1 MALLQALFGL
11 RVMPSGAKSFILE
24 YRANGG
30 GRGVAKSWLTLGRYG
45 VITVDQ
51 ARQAAL
57 TALARIRL
65 GSDPQAEKN
74 RQRSALSINDLAE
87 RFLEDRA
94 SALKPKT
101 EKNYSAALAKLRKA
115 HGTIKA
121 TALTREQVAAL
132 HKSMRTAPYAAN
144 WFLAA
149 VSGLFSWASAQG
161 LIPKEHANPARQIP
175 RYREFARER
184 FLTQDELARLGAA
197 LRTAPVDRYAVA
209 AILVLLLTGARL
221 NEILHARRDW
231 LDAERGLLNLPDS
244 KVGRRS
250 LFLSA
255 QALAVLQSLPR
266 MHGKTRNATACC
278 PSHVR
283 APIAVSA
290 MSSTQ
295 TGAFATTLLGM
306 EVHPRTMKASPL
318 GRRIWRARGA
328 HGKSSVHTQAS
339 WLSLTRIA
347 MCFRFESRACTQPT
361 EHWRRPRTMLF
372 CESMVT
378 GLGRMVTLSLAGSLA
393 MKLERG
399 RRLPQYNSRKV
410 KYAEGLK
417 CKTWSRQRRLLTCSA

>member
-1 MALLQALFGL
+1 VATKLTKRTLDALEPREKPYVVFDGALPGFGL

-30 GRGVAKSWLTLGRYG
+30 GRGVAKSRLTLGRYG

-266 MHGKTRNATACC
+266 MHGN
-278 PSHVR
+278 PYLF
-283 APIAVSA
+283 PGAVAGRPRKNLDRPWAFIKQAAELGNLRLHDLRHSFA
-290 MSSTQ
+290 SV
-295 TGAFATTLLGM
+295 GAGGGLGLPVLGKLLGHSQPGTTQRYSHIGDDPARQAAAAISAVISAAL
-306 EVHPRTMKASPL
+306 ESPKPASPTPL
-318 GRRIWRARGA
+318 RRRA
-328 HGKSSVHTQAS
+328 K
-339 WLSLTRIA
+339 
-347 MCFRFESRACTQPT
+347 
-361 EHWRRPRTMLF
+361 
-372 CESMVT
+372 
-378 GLGRMVTLSLAGSLA
+378 
-393 MKLERG
+393 
-399 RRLPQYNSRKV
+399 
-410 KYAEGLK
+410 
-417 CKTWSRQRRLLTCSA
+417 